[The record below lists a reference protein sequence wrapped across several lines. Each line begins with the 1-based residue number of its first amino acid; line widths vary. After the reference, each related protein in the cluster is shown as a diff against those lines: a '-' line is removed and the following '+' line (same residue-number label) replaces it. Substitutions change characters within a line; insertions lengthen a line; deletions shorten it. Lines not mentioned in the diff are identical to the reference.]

1 MSISQTHTEQEITRY
16 VVIESTP
23 GYMPE
28 DCDPLVTEDYAEA
41 VAYANELADE
51 LEEQGYACD
60 RSWASSNNF
69 YAIKCELPRG
79 TVAPDLGRYIA
90 VELDES

>member
-1 MSISQTHTEQEITRY
+1 MEAEDQRTY

-28 DCDPLVTEDYAEA
+28 DCDPFVTDDYSAA

-51 LEEQGYACD
+51 LEEQGYECD
-60 RSWASSNNF
+60 RSWASSNNY
-69 YAIKCELPRG
+69 YAIKCELPREA
-79 TVAPDLGRYIA
+79 TVAPDLGRFIA
-90 VELDES
+90 IELDES